1 MDKKGVKKRKYR
13 TTTLDLF
20 LQFEM
25 DTNGNQRET
34 IIRQY
39 KQGKTQSKI
48 ASLLNINQS
57 TVSRIIS
64 RYKKTSSTENNH
76 KTHSKG
82 KLALSIHEM
91 RLLRRASE
99 KGNSS

>member
-1 MDKKGVKKRKYR
+1 MLLDKKGGKKRDHR

-20 LQFEM
+20 LQFKM
-25 DTNGNQRET
+25 DTNSNQRET
-34 IIRQY
+34 IIRQS

-64 RYKKTSSTENNH
+64 RYKKTGSTENNH
-76 KTHSKG
+76 KTHPNG
-82 KLALSIHEM
+82 KFPIITDKFYNYSIMNIHET
-91 RLLRRASE
+91 
-99 KGNSS
+99 